1 MCPNALGLCSVSEV
15 KGSKDMGID
24 IAALD
29 TAGRDELLEHWR
41 SLIGRPPPKH
51 ISRSL
56 LIQIIAFEL
65 QSKQHRGFSKR
76 LSQRL
81 KRAALRDVMRP
92 AFKPGSSFV
101 REYRGKTHVVEV
113 GEDGCFAWNAQRF
126 KSLSHTARASMSP
139 SYNSQHQSR
148 SHSPCHSV
156 PATHPEQKVLSPTSP
171 FGYAECTYAFQ

>member
-1 MCPNALGLCSVSEV
+1 MSEV
-15 KGSKDMGID
+15 KGSKDLGID

-81 KRAALRDVMRP
+81 KRAALFHTTFTASVSISI
-92 AFKPGSSFV
+92 K
-101 REYRGKTHVVEV
+101 E
-113 GEDGCFAWNAQRF
+113 AQLF
-126 KSLSHTARASMSP
+126 
-139 SYNSQHQSR
+139 
-148 SHSPCHSV
+148 
-156 PATHPEQKVLSPTSP
+156 
-171 FGYAECTYAFQ
+171 

>member
-1 MCPNALGLCSVSEV
+1 
-15 KGSKDMGID
+15 MGID
-24 IAALD
+24 IAGLD
-29 TAGRDELLEHWR
+29 TAGRDELLEHWQT
-41 SLIGRPPPKH
+41 LIGRPPPKH

-65 QSKQHRGFSKR
+65 QSKHHRGFSKR

-126 KSLSHTARASMSP
+126 KSLSHTARAITG
-139 SYNSQHQSR
+139 YNVSGF
-148 SHSPCHSV
+148 
-156 PATHPEQKVLSPTSP
+156 KF
-171 FGYAECTYAFQ
+171 FGVKP

>member
-1 MCPNALGLCSVSEV
+1 
-15 KGSKDMGID
+15 MGID

-126 KSLSHTARASMSP
+126 KSLSHTARACQTNE
-139 SYNSQHQSR
+139 NSHRIAGAALIYALNSWR
-148 SHSPCHSV
+148 HSV
-156 PATHPEQKVLSPTSP
+156 RAAVRLILKLSR
-171 FGYAECTYAFQ
+171 E

>member
-65 QSKQHRGFSKR
+65 QSKQHSGFSKR

-81 KRAALRDVMRP
+81 TRASLRDVIRP
-92 AFKPGSSFV
+92 AFKPGSGAV
-101 REYRGKTHVVEV
+101 KLMRTRIRLLVQPE
-113 GEDGCFAWNAQRF
+113 
-126 KSLSHTARASMSP
+126 SM
-139 SYNSQHQSR
+139 R
-148 SHSPCHSV
+148 SIIG
-156 PATHPEQKVLSPTSP
+156 ATQ
-171 FGYAECTYAFQ
+171 

>member
-113 GEDGCFAWNAQRF
+113 GEDGCLLGTR
-126 KSLSHTARASMSP
+126 SAS
-139 SYNSQHQSR
+139 
-148 SHSPCHSV
+148 SPCLIR
-156 PATHPEQKVLSPTSP
+156 PALLPAITYRALSSL
-171 FGYAECTYAFQ
+171 E

>member
-1 MCPNALGLCSVSEV
+1 
-15 KGSKDMGID
+15 MGID

-92 AFKPGSSFV
+92 AFKPV
-101 REYRGKTHVVEV
+101 AAL
-113 GEDGCFAWNAQRF
+113 C
-126 KSLSHTARASMSP
+126 ASIAGRPMLL
-139 SYNSQHQSR
+139 R
-148 SHSPCHSV
+148 WERI
-156 PATHPEQKVLSPTSP
+156 EQPHLTGP
-171 FGYAECTYAFQ
+171 G